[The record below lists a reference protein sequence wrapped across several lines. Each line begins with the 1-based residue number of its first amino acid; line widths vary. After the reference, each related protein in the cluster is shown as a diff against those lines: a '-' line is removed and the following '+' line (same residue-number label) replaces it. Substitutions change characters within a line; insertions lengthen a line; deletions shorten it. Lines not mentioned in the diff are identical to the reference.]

1 MCKRMATTIF
11 HKFVH
16 EFVILS
22 QHVSLTYVLKVG
34 ILILSTL
41 LHEVIIL
48 VFNEHVI
55 TMQYPS
61 TSIATCLYTI
71 TTTIE
76 FRRGTT

>member
-1 MCKRMATTIF
+1 MCKRMATTIL
-11 HKFVH
+11 HTFVH

-22 QHVSLTYVLKVG
+22 QHVSLTYVLRVG
-34 ILILSTL
+34 ILILSAL
-41 LHEVIIL
+41 LHKVIIL

-61 TSIATCLYTI
+61 TSIVTCLYTI
-71 TTTIE
+71 TTTTE